1 MDLLQRN
8 FASVPKKPIS
18 IISLHVFQVY
28 ELEGVVQVH
37 DVHVWTLCTG
47 TYYGSLRVDVMA
59 GADTRRTL
67 AAARNILTQVTV
79 KDQRE
84 RERERER
91 GGGGGGGCVHYCDNR
106 KGEPLKIDIIT
117 NPVNLR

>member
-8 FASVPKKPIS
+8 FASVPKKPISSIS

-79 KDQRE
+79 RDQRE
-84 RERERER
+84 RGGVVCIAVTIARESLSR
-91 GGGGGGGCVHYCDNR
+91 
-106 KGEPLKIDIIT
+106 
-117 NPVNLR
+117 